1 MRTIKQTHSHTIKRA
16 SEVIGTIPF
25 SKVTM
30 KLQAIA
36 AVSNC
41 TISKV
46 SEVFNVNN
54 QTIKFW
60 IRSFEEHGIAGLET
74 KAKNPRKPKL
84 TNDQKEQ
91 IKRAIE
97 NDPNLTMKAL
107 RLMALKEFNVEMS
120 LVGIWKNVKKMNFSH
135 IAPRPLH
142 YKQDKQKLEEFK
154 KNSQP
159 KLLSKKTKK

>member
-1 MRTIKQTHSHTIKRA
+1 MHTIKQTHSEAIKRA
-16 SEVIGTIPF
+16 SEIITTIPF

-46 SEVFNVNN
+46 SEVFNVTN

-60 IRSFEEHGIAGLET
+60 IRSFEKYGIAGLET

-84 TNDQKEQ
+84 TDAQKEQ

-107 RLMALKEFNVEMS
+107 KLMVLKEFKVEMS

-135 IAPRPLH
+135 ITPRPLH

-159 KLLSKKTKK
+159 KSLSKKVKR